1 MLWVDGLVSIAFL
14 MTKFKCN
21 QNLFDY
27 LYNNLQTSQFLIII
41 KLMKSF
47 PWNIFKNNVKE
58 VVLIEILDYLH
69 NIWMI

>member
-1 MLWVDGLVSIAFL
+1 
-14 MTKFKCN
+14 
-21 QNLFDY
+21 
-27 LYNNLQTSQFLIII
+27 
-41 KLMKSF
+41 MKSF